1 MRVHF
6 VNVGYG
12 EAILIEKDGF
22 YLLVDGGTNRDAEY
36 EAPGAVR
43 ITDYLRKIGVSKID
57 MIIATHIHDDHIG
70 GLPEVIRSF
79 PAGEL
84 LMNLKP
90 PVPASDMVD
99 TFESIR
105 KGNLSGNL
113 FKRALLSYGEM
124 VSLCREKGIP
134 IRQIDA
140 DAGPISPI
148 SGLELEF
155 LTPGR
160 KLQDEMIVV
169 YQNLCAERETE
180 KAEALFYSI
189 DKRENSNSIALSV
202 KAGRAGVL
210 LSGDKVDGWDAILE
224 KHADHSECG
233 ILKVTH
239 HGQIDGLPEAMI
251 KVARPNHFVICSSED
266 RRFNSA
272 HPQVVE
278 RIHTYLRENGKQGG
292 VYITGSL
299 NGSDNEN
306 PALQRSC
313 AVVFDCREDTGEIT
327 VGYDR

>member
-12 EAILIEKDGF
+12 EAILIEKDEF
-22 YLLVDGGTNRDAEY
+22 YLLVDGGTNRDEEY

-43 ITDYLRKIGVSKID
+43 ITDYLRRIGVSKID

-79 PAGEL
+79 SADEIL
-84 LMNLKP
+84 INLKP
-90 PVPASDMVD
+90 PVLAQDMVD
-99 TFESIR
+99 TFESVR

-113 FKRALLSYGEM
+113 FKRALSSYGEM
-124 VSLCREKGIP
+124 VSLCKEKGIP
-134 IRQIDA
+134 IQQIDV
-140 DAGPISPI
+140 DAGAVSPV

-160 KLQDEMIVV
+160 KLQDEMNEA
-169 YQNLCAERETE
+169 YQYLYAEQDTE
-180 KAEALFYSI
+180 KAEALFYNI
-189 DKRENSNSIALSV
+189 DKRENSNSIALRV
-202 KAGRAGVL
+202 KAGRAAVL

-224 KHADHSECG
+224 KHTDHLDCG

-251 KVARPNHFVICSSED
+251 KVARPDHFVICSSQD

-272 HPQVVE
+272 HPQVIE

-299 NGSDNEN
+299 ADAEN
-306 PALQRSC
+306 ADSALQKPC

-327 VGYDR
+327 VGYHR